1 MKFVKRFLLVLVVG
15 FFLFY
20 LINQPE
26 GAAAAVRT
34 VFNAVAKAFF
44 SILTFFQSLAA

>member
-1 MKFVKRFLLVLVVG
+1 VKFLKKFLLVLVVG

-44 SILTFFQSLAA
+44 SIITFFQSLAG